1 MINVIFATDKNLNFC
16 SSDHVSLPWNRHQE
30 DMAFFKKITIYSE
43 NGNNAVIMGKKTFD
57 SLCHIPLTN
66 RVNIIV
72 SKTVSHQPI
81 PEGILATTTLR
92 DAINLAHKS
101 YCDNIFIIGGISL
114 ITEAFTLRELE
125 RIYITTIDVESKID
139 SIKFNYVIPSPF
151 VKEFTLP
158 ISTDAKVNIYV
169 RNKYNS
175 EGEEQYIKLVK
186 DVLSNGESRDDR
198 TGVGTIGVFGR
209 QFTLDISNSFP
220 LLTSKR
226 VFWKGVAE
234 ELLFFISGSTDT
246 KLLEAKGVN
255 IWKGNTTREFLDKR
269 GLHNLQEGEY
279 GKSYGY
285 QWRHFGDKVDQ
296 LQLLIDGIIKD
307 PYSRRHFMT
316 AWNPLELD
324 NIPLPAC
331 HLSCQFYVSKDNK
344 LSCQVYMRS
353 CDIFLGLPFNIAS
366 YSLLLY
372 LVSHVTDKKPYEVIF
387 MLGDA
392 HIYLNHIDQI
402 KQQLSRDKKTLP
414 TLKIKRK
421 VTNIDDFKF
430 EDFELENYQPHP
442 AIKAEMAV

>member
-30 DMAFFKKITIYSE
+30 DMAFFKKITTYSE

-72 SKTVSHQPI
+72 SKTVSQQPI

-114 ITEAFTLRELE
+114 ITEAFTLPELE

-246 KLLEAKGVN
+246 KILEAKGVN

-285 QWRHFGDKVDQ
+285 QWRYFGDKVDQ

-331 HLSCQFYVSKDNK
+331 HLSCQFYVSKGNT

-366 YSLLLY
+366 YALLTYMICHLTN
-372 LVSHVTDKKPYEVIF
+372 LEPSKLSF
-387 MLGDA
+387 CLGDA
-392 HIYLNHIDQI
+392 HIYKNHVIQCKEMI
-402 KQQLSRDKKTLP
+402 TRPLRSFPQLF
-414 TLKIKRK
+414 INRK
-421 VTNIDDFKF
+421 VDNIDDFKY
-430 EDFELENYQPHP
+430 EDFTVIDYNPHP
-442 AIKAEMAV
+442 TIKAEMAV